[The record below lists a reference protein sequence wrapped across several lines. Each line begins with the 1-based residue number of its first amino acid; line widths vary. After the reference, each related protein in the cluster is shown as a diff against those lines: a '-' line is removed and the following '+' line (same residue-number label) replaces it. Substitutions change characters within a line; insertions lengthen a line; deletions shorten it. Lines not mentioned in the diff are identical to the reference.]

1 MTRYRVHIQLGKRLV
16 TAALIRQAVQ
26 ATLAHQ
32 GAPPGTVNVQV
43 ADDAYLQELNRAF
56 LGHDYA
62 TDVLSFPA
70 EEVDPATGLRHYGDV
85 ALSWQRAQ
93 AQANAGGHPV
103 SAEVQLLLVHG
114 VLHLLGFDHATARQ
128 KRAMWQA
135 QAEVLAALGCP
146 ITGPAPRPASR

>member
-1 MTRYRVHIQLGKRLV
+1 MTRYLVHIQLGKRVV

-32 GAPPGTVNVQV
+32 HAPAGTVNVQM
-43 ADDAYLQELNRAF
+43 ADDTYLHELNRAF

-70 EEVDPATGLRHYGDV
+70 GEVDPATGLQLFGDL

-93 AQANAGGHPV
+93 AQAAAGGHPV
-103 SAEVQLLLVHG
+103 SAEVQLLVVHG
-114 VLHLLGFDHATARQ
+114 TLHLLGFDHATPAQ
-128 KRAMWQA
+128 KRRMWRA
-135 QAEVLAALGCP
+135 QAEILSGLGCP
-146 ITGPAPRPASR
+146 ITGPVIGQ

>member
-1 MTRYRVHIQLGKRLV
+1 MTRYLVHIQLSKRVV

-32 GAPPGTVNVQV
+32 HAPAGTVNVHV
-43 ADDAYLQELNRAF
+43 AEDTYLHELNRAF

-70 EEVDPATGLRHYGDV
+70 GEVDPATGLQVFGDL

-93 AQANAGGHPV
+93 AQAAAGGHPV
-103 SAEVQLLLVHG
+103 SAEVQLLVVHG
-114 VLHLLGFDHATARQ
+114 TLHLLGFDHATPAQ
-128 KRAMWQA
+128 KRRMWRA
-135 QAEVLAALGCP
+135 QAEILSGLGCP
-146 ITGPAPRPASR
+146 ITGPVTNQ